1 MRWKYLKYGHGGFKN
16 SYLRDRVNTCIVI
29 ISRYRSKTVAYRVI
43 NNCFIS
49 ILTSDILEERN
60 GRVCAALRRWRLYVI
75 ILLVHGPFFILKY
88 ILYVT
93 EQYYIPSRAYLP
105 THIMYINI
113 PTYTVYNIYNKAL
126 FEICIQ

>member
-1 MRWKYLKYGHGGFKN
+1 MRWKYLIYGHGGFKN

-49 ILTSDILEERN
+49 VLTSAILEDRN

-75 ILLVHGPFFILKY
+75 ILLVVHGLI
-88 ILYVT
+88 IC
-93 EQYYIPSRAYLP
+93 YYIIGPWTVFYMKIHIIRNWAVIYTYTRAYLP
-105 THIMYINI
+105 IHN
-113 PTYTVYNIYNKAL
+113 TYMHRV
-126 FEICIQ
+126 